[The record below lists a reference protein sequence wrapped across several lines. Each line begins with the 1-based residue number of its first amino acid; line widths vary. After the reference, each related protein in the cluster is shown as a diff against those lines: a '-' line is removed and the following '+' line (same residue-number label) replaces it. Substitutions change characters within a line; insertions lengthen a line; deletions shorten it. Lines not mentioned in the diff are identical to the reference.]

1 MSAEAA
7 IVERWVDRTLKSYP
21 SEMHSFL
28 GGEQDPF
35 RNPVGNTLR
44 ENLAVLVHELLGTM
58 DKQKIAG
65 ALDELVRMR
74 AVQNFTPAEALR
86 FVFDLRPLISEGAG
100 AVSVPLQSR
109 IDELALMAFDQ
120 YMSCRE
126 RIFEL
131 RINELRLWARSA
143 AAGEGGTP

>member
-1 MSAEAA
+1 MSVEAV
-7 IVERWVDRTLKSYP
+7 IVERWVDRALKSYP

-28 GGEQDPF
+28 GGEKDPF
-35 RNPVGNTLR
+35 RNPVGNTFR
-44 ENLAVLVHELLGTM
+44 ENLAALVHELLGTM
-58 DKQKIAG
+58 DKEKIAG
-65 ALDELVRMR
+65 ALDGLVRLR
-74 AVQNFTPAEALR
+74 AVQNFTPGEALH
-86 FVFDLRPLISEGAG
+86 FVFDLRPVIGEVSGAISD
-100 AVSVPLQSR
+100 PLQSR

-131 RINELRLWARSA
+131 RINELRMWARSA

>member
-7 IVERWVDRTLKSYP
+7 IVDRWVDRTLKSYP